1 MFGLILLVAAAL
13 VSGWAATQ
21 IWQSPEWPR
30 LLLLFIAALDVLAV
44 GVVLV
49 RQRWSRRLT
58 TVLMGIQFVGVT
70 AVLLVGAGVLV
81 RDNDLGAALTLIPIF
96 FVLPA
101 LVNSA
106 IALLVARSIG
116 KWAWLDR

>member
-70 AVLLVGAGVLV
+70 AVLLVAAGVLV

>member
-1 MFGLILLVAAAL
+1 MFGLILLVATAL
-13 VSGWAATQ
+13 VSGWVATQ

-30 LLLLFIAALDVLAV
+30 LLLLFVAALDVIAV

-58 TVLMGIQFVGVT
+58 TILMGVQLIGVV
-70 AVLLVGAGVLV
+70 AVLLVAAGVLV
-81 RDNDLGAALTLIPIF
+81 RDNDLGAALTLIPVF

-116 KWAWLDR
+116 KWAWLER